1 MSYHS
6 RQMCI
11 VEMRFSG
18 AVSVAEFI
26 QWFDQL
32 EHLLQS
38 KQYFVLLMQTAP
50 NTTFPD
56 EYRQL
61 QAVWYKKNK
70 SQFFQ
75 YCQGLARIAQDEE
88 DQQRLNTPALH
99 AAWQVPYFVST
110 AYADALHWVTQ
121 RWLKHET

>member
-6 RQMCI
+6 RQMHI

-18 AVSVAEFI
+18 AVSVVEFM
-26 QWFDQL
+26 QWLDQV
-32 EHLLQS
+32 EQFLQS
-38 KQYFVLLMQTAP
+38 KQSFVLLMQTAP

-56 EYRQL
+56 EYRPL

-75 YCQGLARIAQDEE
+75 YCQGLARIAQDVE

-99 AAWQVPYFVST
+99 AAWQVPYFVT
-110 AYADALHWVTQ
+110 TEHAAALHWAAQ
-121 RWLKHET
+121 RWLSNAY